1 MKKFDEL
8 NRLLDYME
16 TNIDLAHIRRAEE
29 LQYAAMKFHPVPYLP
44 LTMRITPDGY
54 QQIPL
59 EDAFDVPEY
68 MLYNELLWST
78 MHSSYNS
85 VRTQDDCPLMIR
97 ANHGIG
103 IIASMFGCKS
113 SIFNNTMPW
122 VDHLDW
128 DTAVQNITR
137 GVPALDAGLA
147 GQVVDTYHY
156 YIERLKDYP
165 NCAKAI
171 HLTQP
176 DLQGPFDILHLIVGG
191 EAFYNLYDEP
201 ELTRELLDIISQTYI
216 DFRKH
221 LSPLLSATTPQGDA
235 CYVHGFTV
243 GGQVLLKCD
252 TATAN
257 LSAQM
262 CQAYEIDFCQKILDA
277 FAGDGGGSIHACGEM
292 RDDVMQQLLT
302 TSLHS
307 FNFGTPEKHDVRKVY
322 SMLQQKN
329 VSIVGWGFNRFYDE
343 YHATGALDGIQ
354 TGVSLMAK
362 ARSVEEAKL
371 FLAQHRN
378 VFST

>member
-1 MKKFDEL
+1 MKPFDEL

-16 TNIDLAHIRRAEE
+16 ENIDLAHIHDVQA
-29 LQYAAMKFHPVPYLP
+29 LQYAAMKHQAVPYLP

-59 EDAFDVPEY
+59 EDAYNVPEY

-122 VDHLDW
+122 VEHLDW
-128 DTAVQNITR
+128 DVAVRQITS

-156 YIERLKDYP
+156 YIDRLKDYP
-165 NCAKAI
+165 KCAQSI

-176 DLQGPFDILHLIVGG
+176 DLQGPFDILHLIVGAQ
-191 EAFYNLYDEP
+191 AFYSLYDEP
-201 ELTRELLDIISQTYI
+201 ALAHELLDVISQTYV

-221 LSPLLSATTPQGDA
+221 LSPLLSATVPQGDG

-262 CQAYEIDFCQKILDA
+262 CKAYEVDFCQKILDA
-277 FAGDGGGSIHACGEM
+277 FAEDGGGSIHACGEM

-302 TSLHS
+302 TSMCS
-307 FNFGTPEKHDVRKVY
+307 FNFGNPEKHDIQKIY
-322 SMLQQKN
+322 PLLQEKQ

-343 YHATGALDGIQ
+343 YHATGALDGIK
-354 TGVSLMAK
+354 TGMSLMAK
-362 ARSVEEAKL
+362 ARNVEEAKA
-371 FLAQHRN
+371 FLAQHRAIRG
-378 VFST
+378 